1 MNARPAVES
10 PVSRP
15 LQFSVPT
22 PEYRSQ
28 PIPGLPECKVGDCF
42 VKVIDLPQELD
53 NFLKVNPRVPNRNKT
68 GVLTGPVVRGIRE
81 TLTEAPEDMAIK
93 NQGIYLLAE
102 SAEFRKLP
110 GGQGQLTIVLSDPER
125 HGIVNG
131 GHTYAAIRDV
141 IETEGDEGAVE
152 RAYVRLHVLQG
163 IDADKVAEIAEGLNR
178 SKQVDDPSLDNLR
191 KVFQGIKDA
200 MHLKPG
206 EQAIAYHQ
214 GDEGDVYITEVLVY
228 LQLFNRVRYTED
240 KHPYSLYRKPKQ
252 AEDHFKTDLAAE
264 ERGEPSASA
273 VLVPHVHEI
282 LALADKIRKKTPAA
296 CKRCGFE
303 FGRMKTDSKKRAGSK
318 KHKNTPLPFINE
330 TMNYTVPRGW
340 LMPML
345 AGFRANV
352 DWNLQQRRFSWLI
365 PPDELLE
372 GVIDDLVRVCV
383 TEHRDNNMRPEWVG
397 NRESSYRQCYD
408 KVLLYLAR
416 RGKLVDS

>member
-1 MNARPAVES
+1 MNARPATAEASS
-10 PVSRP
+10 PRP
-15 LQFSVPT
+15 FTFSIST

-28 PIPGLPECKVGDCF
+28 PIPGMPECKVGDCF
-42 VKVIDLPQELD
+42 VRAVDLPEQLD
-53 NFLKVNPRVPNRNKT
+53 DFLRVNPRVPNRNKA

-93 NQGIYLLAE
+93 NQGIYILAE
-102 SAEFRKLP
+102 SAAFQKLS
-110 GGQGQLTIVLSDPER
+110 GGHGQLTIVLSDPDR

-131 GHTYAAIRDV
+131 GHTYAAIRDTV
-141 IETEGDEGAVE
+141 ESDGDEGPIE
-152 RAYVRLHVLQG
+152 KAYVRLHVLQG
-163 IDADKVAEIAEGLNR
+163 IDPEKVPEIAEGLNR

-200 MHLKPG
+200 MHLKQG
-206 EQAIAYHQ
+206 ADAIAYHQ
-214 GDEGDVYITEVLVY
+214 GESADIYITEVLVY
-228 LQLFNRVRYTED
+228 LQLFNCSRYTED

-252 AEDHFKTDLAAE
+252 AEENFKADLD
-264 ERGEPSASA
+264 RGEPSPSG

-282 LALADKIRKKTPAA
+282 LELADKIRFNTPQA
-296 CKRCGFE
+296 CKRIGFE
-303 FGRMKTDSKKRAGSK
+303 FGRMKTDSHKRAGSK
-318 KHKNTPLPFINE
+318 KNRNTLLPFLGKS
-330 TMNYTVPRGW
+330 MNHTVPRGW
-340 LMPML
+340 VMPML

-352 DWNLQQRRFSWLI
+352 DWNLMERRFGWLI

-383 TEHRDNNMRPEWVG
+383 TEHRDNNMRPEAVG

-416 RGKLVDS
+416 RGKLAS